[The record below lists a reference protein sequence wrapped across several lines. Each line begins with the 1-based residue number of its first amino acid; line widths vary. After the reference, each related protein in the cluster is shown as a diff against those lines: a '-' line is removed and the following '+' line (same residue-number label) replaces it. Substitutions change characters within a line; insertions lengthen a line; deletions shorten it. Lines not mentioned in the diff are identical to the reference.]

1 MIDLSNVVL
10 NETSIHCSNEEECR
24 EIVYRLVSENGFTI
38 CSSVESI
45 VKDIMDRDQCF
56 VLWNDKELTKGGLS
70 TDQLVEASEL
80 LASSIQ
86 NLALVQHS
94 EIGRSYLFELP
105 NGEKLP
111 KGACVV
117 CKTKFGDKE
126 GVLSENSFT
135 VTNLD
140 QLAAVK
146 RLSGATDISKIVG
159 VYKYFPY
166 KEAQY

>member
-10 NETSIHCSNEEECR
+10 NKTSIHCSSEEECR
-24 EIVYRLVSENGFTI
+24 EIVYRLVSENGFT
-38 CSSVESI
+38 CDSVDSK
-45 VKDIMDRDQCF
+45 VKSIMDNSQWF
-56 VLWNDKELTKGGLS
+56 VLWDDNDITPGSLS
-70 TDQLVEASEL
+70 QGQRIEASVL

-111 KGACVV
+111 KGARVV

>member
-10 NETSIHCSNEEECR
+10 NETSIHCSSEEECR
-24 EIVYRLVSENGFTI
+24 EIVSRLVSENGFTLG
-38 CSSVESI
+38 SSVKSK
-45 VKDIMDRDQCF
+45 VKGIMGGDQCF
-56 VLWNDKELTKGGLS
+56 VLWENKHFTWGGLPH
-70 TDQLVEASEL
+70 QRVEASVL
-80 LASSIQ
+80 LYSSIQ

-111 KGACVV
+111 KGARVI

-146 RLSGATDISKIVG
+146 LLSGATDISKIVG

>member
-10 NETSIHCSNEEECR
+10 NETSIHCSSEEECR
-24 EIVYRLVSENGFTI
+24 EIVSRLVSENGFTLG
-38 CSSVESI
+38 SSVESK
-45 VKDIMDRDQCF
+45 VKGIMGGDQCF
-56 VLWNDKELTKGGLS
+56 VLWENKHLTWGGLPH
-70 TDQLVEASEL
+70 QRVEASVL
-80 LASSIQ
+80 LYSSIQ

-111 KGACVV
+111 KGARVV

>member
-10 NETSIHCSNEEECR
+10 NKTSIHCSSEEECR
-24 EIVYRLVSENGFTI
+24 EIVSRLVSENGFTLG
-38 CSSVESI
+38 SSVESK
-45 VKDIMDRDQCF
+45 VKGIMGDDQCF
-56 VLWNDKELTKGGLS
+56 VLWKNKDLTWGGLPH
-70 TDQLVEASEL
+70 QRVEASEL
-80 LASSIQ
+80 LYSSIQ
-86 NLALVQHS
+86 TLALVHHS

-111 KGACVV
+111 KGARVV